1 MKIFKYHIRLYRL
14 YEVFGE
20 KIFYTKQADEAM
32 NSSSYIY
39 STTMYFAGLERKKL
53 VRLATREEAKREVD
67 SWNFRCTYRKLTEEG
82 LKIARFIENN
92 KRYLTMFMLKD

>member
-20 KIFYTKQADEAM
+20 EIFYTKLAEEAL

-39 STTMYFAGLERKKL
+39 STSMYFAGLERKKL
-53 VRLATREEAKREVD
+53 VRLATRKEATREVD
-67 SWNFRCTYRKLTEEG
+67 SWDYRCTYRKLTEEG
-82 LKIARFIENN
+82 LKMARFIDNN